1 MVYELKQYDKTLIE
15 FEIESNHL
23 GGVECRI
30 ISIDKDSEYL
40 LPYGL
45 TVSGDGILSWLKHRV
60 LPKNREFAVQI
71 CSRCSFSEN
80 DYLGII
86 KASKGL
92 SLNDCYW
99 VVEQGFQGGFKD
111 YNLYENE
118 LDRNLSEIAFTGYG
132 NRTNREFIPSPEF
145 TTNGTLRKAWRRLNK
160 KIYLYKGGSVEPYS
174 EFYAAQIEE
183 RMGLLH
189 VSYGLSKWKD
199 VVCSTCV
206 LFTDINT
213 SFVPIHKFVRNCN
226 LLTIEGCLKSFGSH
240 FYDDFADMI
249 VFDSLICNTD
259 RHYGNFGLLVDN
271 KTNKPIRFA
280 PLFDNGQSLFNR
292 ATEKSLLNLNEYA
305 KTRFPA
311 CCNVSFDDLIKNFI
325 SERQI
330 EKLHKMENFKFI
342 RHSKYNL
349 PSDRLNKIEEYLQR
363 KLEEFITI
371 LPIGHMIKR

>member
-15 FEIESNHL
+15 FEIVSNYL
-23 GGVECRI
+23 DGVECRI
-30 ISIDKDSEYL
+30 ISVDKDSEYL

-45 TVSGDGILSWLKHRV
+45 TASGDGILSWLKHRV

-71 CSRCSFSEN
+71 CSRCGLSEN

-86 KASKGL
+86 RASKGL

-99 VVEQGFQGGFKD
+99 VVEQRFQGKFNE
-111 YNLYENE
+111 YNFYENGF
-118 LDRNLSEIAFTGYG
+118 DRNLSEIAFTGYE
-132 NRTNREFIPSPEF
+132 NRMNRGFISSPEF

-160 KIYLYKGGSVEPYS
+160 KVYLYKGGSTEPYS
-174 EFYAAQIEE
+174 EFYAAQIADT
-183 RMGLLH
+183 MGIQH
-189 VSYGLSKWKD
+189 VSYGLTKWKD
-199 VVCSTCV
+199 TPCSTCE

-213 SFVPIHKFVRNCN
+213 SFVPIHKFIKNCN
-226 LLTIEGCLKSFGSH
+226 LLTIVDFLKSLGSR

-280 PLFDNGQSLFNR
+280 PIFDNGQSLFNR
-292 ATEKSLLNLNEYA
+292 ATEKNFLNLNEYA

-311 CCNVSFDDLIKNFI
+311 CCNVTFEDLVKDFI

-330 EKLHKMENFKFI
+330 EKLRKMKNFKFI
-342 RHSKYNL
+342 KHSKYNL
-349 PSDRLNKIEEYLQR
+349 PSGRLEKIEEYLQR
-363 KLEEFITI
+363 RLNSI
-371 LPIGHMIKR
+371 

>member
-15 FEIESNHL
+15 FEIVSNHL
-23 GGVECRI
+23 EGVECII
-30 ISIDKDSEYL
+30 ISVDKDSEYL

-71 CSRCSFSEN
+71 CSHCSLSEN

-99 VVEQGFQGGFKD
+99 VVEQGFQGGFKE

-118 LDRNLSEIAFTGYG
+118 FDRNLSGIAFTGCG

-160 KIYLYKGGSVEPYS
+160 KISLYKGGSSEPYS
-174 EFYAAQIEE
+174 EFYATQIADT
-183 RMGLLH
+183 MCIQH
-189 VSYGLSKWKD
+189 VAYGLTKWKGTL
-199 VVCSTCV
+199 CSTCE

-213 SFVPIHKFVRNCN
+213 SFVPIHKFIKNCN
-226 LLTIEGCLKSFGSH
+226 LLTIADFLKSLGSH

-249 VFDSLICNTD
+249 IFDSLICNTD

-280 PLFDNGQSLFNR
+280 PIFDNGQSLFNR
-292 ATEKSLLNLNEYA
+292 ATEKDLLELNEYA

-311 CCNVSFDDLIKNFI
+311 CSNVTFDDLAKNFI

-330 EKLHKMENFKFI
+330 EKLRKMKNFKFI
-342 RHSKYNL
+342 KHSKYNL
-349 PSDRLNKIEEYLQR
+349 PSNRLKKLEEYLQR
-363 KLEEFITI
+363 RLEVF
-371 LPIGHMIKR
+371 GN

>member
-15 FEIESNHL
+15 FEIAFKHL
-23 GGVECRI
+23 EGVECRI
-30 ISIDKDSEYL
+30 LSVDKDSEYL

-60 LPKNREFAVQI
+60 LPRNREFAVQI
-71 CSRCSFSEN
+71 CSRCGLSEN

-99 VVEQGFQGGFKD
+99 VVEQGFQGRFKE

-118 LDRNLSEIAFTGYG
+118 FDRNLSEIAFTGCG
-132 NRTNREFIPSPEF
+132 KQTNREFIQSPEF
-145 TTNGTLRKAWRRLNK
+145 TTNGSLRKAWRRLNE
-160 KIYLYKGGSVEPYS
+160 KIYLYKGGTAEPYS
-174 EFYAAQIEE
+174 EFYAAQIAD
-183 RMGLLH
+183 RIGIQH

-199 VVCSTCV
+199 TLCSTCE

-226 LLTIEGCLKSFGSH
+226 LLTTSEFLKNLGSH
-240 FYDDFADMI
+240 FYDDFTDMV
-249 VFDSLICNTD
+249 VFDALICNTD

-280 PLFDNGQSLFNR
+280 PIFDNGQSLFKCT
-292 ATEKSLLNLNEYA
+292 TEKDLLNLKQYA

-311 CCNVSFDDLIKNFI
+311 FCNVTFDELLKDFMTD
-325 SERQI
+325 RQK
-330 EKLHKMENFKFI
+330 EKLRKMQYFKFI
-342 RHSKYNL
+342 KHPKYNL
-349 PSDRLNKIEEYLQR
+349 LSARLEKIEDYLR
-363 KLEEFITI
+363 NRADSI
-371 LPIGHMIKR
+371 LSF

>member
-1 MVYELKQYDKTLIE
+1 
-15 FEIESNHL
+15 
-23 GGVECRI
+23 
-30 ISIDKDSEYL
+30 
-40 LPYGL
+40 
-45 TVSGDGILSWLKHRV
+45 
-60 LPKNREFAVQI
+60 
-71 CSRCSFSEN
+71 
-80 DYLGII
+80 
-86 KASKGL
+86 
-92 SLNDCYW
+92 
-99 VVEQGFQGGFKD
+99 
-111 YNLYENE
+111 
-118 LDRNLSEIAFTGYG
+118 
-132 NRTNREFIPSPEF
+132 
-145 TTNGTLRKAWRRLNK
+145 
-160 KIYLYKGGSVEPYS
+160 
-174 EFYAAQIEE
+174 
-183 RMGLLH
+183 
-189 VSYGLSKWKD
+189 
-199 VVCSTCV
+199 
-206 LFTDINT
+206 
-213 SFVPIHKFVRNCN
+213 
-226 LLTIEGCLKSFGSH
+226 
-240 FYDDFADMI
+240 MI

>member
-1 MVYELKQYDKTLIE
+1 MVYELKQYDKTLII
-15 FEIESNHL
+15 FEIVSNHL
-23 GGVECRI
+23 EGVECRI
-30 ISIDKDSEYL
+30 ISVDKDSEYL

-45 TVSGDGILSWLKHRV
+45 IVSEDGILSWLKHRV

-71 CSRCSFSEN
+71 CSRCGLSEN

-86 KASKGL
+86 KANKGL

-99 VVEQGFQGGFKD
+99 IVEQGFQGRFKE
-111 YNLYENE
+111 YNLYENVF
-118 LDRNLSEIAFTGYG
+118 DRNISEIAFTGYG
-132 NRTNREFIPSPEF
+132 NRINREIIPSPEF

-160 KIYLYKGGSVEPYS
+160 KIYLYKGGLAEPYS
-174 EFYAAQIEE
+174 EFYAAQIAD
-183 RMGLLH
+183 RMGMQY
-189 VSYGLSKWKD
+189 VSYRLTKWKD
-199 VVCSTCV
+199 TLCSTCE

-213 SFVPIHKFVRNCN
+213 SFVPIHKIIKNCN
-226 LLTIEGCLKSFGSH
+226 LLTIADFLKSLGSH

-280 PLFDNGQSLFNR
+280 PIFDNGQSLFNR
-292 ATEKSLLNLNEYA
+292 ATEKDLLELNEYA

-311 CCNVSFDDLIKNFI
+311 CGNMTFDDLVKKFI

-330 EKLHKMENFKFI
+330 KKLYSMQNFKFI
-342 RHSKYNL
+342 KHSKYNL
-349 PSDRLNKIEEYLQR
+349 PLDRLKKIEDYL
-363 KLEEFITI
+363 
-371 LPIGHMIKR
+371 KRRVNELTVMV